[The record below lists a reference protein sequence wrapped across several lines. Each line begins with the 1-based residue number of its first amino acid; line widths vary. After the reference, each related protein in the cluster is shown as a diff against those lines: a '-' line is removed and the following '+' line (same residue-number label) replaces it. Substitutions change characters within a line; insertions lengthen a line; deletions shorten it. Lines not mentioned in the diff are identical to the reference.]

1 MNRRDFLGQLAGVA
15 GASTLMG
22 LPQLLRA
29 ADGADRPDGMEAG
42 KRKLPNIVLFL
53 VDDLGWGDF
62 GCYGNTFHET
72 PNIDKLASDGL
83 KFTHA
88 YAGAPVCSPS
98 RASIM
103 TGQFP
108 ARLHLTQWI
117 PGNVYPHKKLLEADA
132 LDHLPEGVATIA
144 SELKALGYR
153 TGSIGKWHLGG
164 TAEQLN

>member
-15 GASTLMG
+15 GASTL
-22 LPQLLRA
+22 
-29 ADGADRPDGMEAG
+29 
-42 KRKLPNIVLFL
+42 
-53 VDDLGWGDF
+53 VDVLGWDDF

-117 PGNVYPHKKLLEADA
+117 PGNTYPHKKLLEADS

-164 TAEQLN
+164 TAEQLKAEEHRTRPADPKMPYARDYVPT